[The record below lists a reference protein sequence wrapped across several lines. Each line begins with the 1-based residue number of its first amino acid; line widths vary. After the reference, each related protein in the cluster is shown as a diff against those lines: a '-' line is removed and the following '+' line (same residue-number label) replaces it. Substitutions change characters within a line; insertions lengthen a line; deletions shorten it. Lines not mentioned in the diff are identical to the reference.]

1 MHTHTVKLETLIRIS
16 DGVLEESY
24 PSASSVKH
32 LLDLPAVA
40 YSLTEIELNN
50 ISGVPFYPTYTLK
63 PFMSRWLK
71 TVDFTS

>member
-32 LLDLPAVA
+32 LLDLAALA

-50 ISGVPFYPTYTLK
+50 ISGVPSYPTYTLK
-63 PFMSRWLK
+63 PFMSR
-71 TVDFTS
+71 